1 LSVGDISVGGKG
13 GERDCLL
20 EIADGFIT
28 GFLERGL
35 VRA

>member
-1 LSVGDISVGGKG
+1 LSVGDIAAGGKE

-28 GFLERGL
+28 DFLERGL